1 LSAFIEALERLS
13 IVAADLVLVP
23 ILALRD
29 LGRALRPARAPA
41 VSGDAQAAPASLPS
55 ARPKKTSTA

>member
-1 LSAFIEALERLS
+1 MSALIHAVERLS
-13 IVAADLVLVP
+13 ILAADLVLVP

-29 LGRALRPARAPA
+29 LGRALRTARSPGASA
-41 VSGDAQAAPASLPS
+41 GAHAAAASRPS

>member
-1 LSAFIEALERLS
+1 MSALLEAVERLW

-23 ILALRD
+23 ILALRG
-29 LGRALRPARAPA
+29 LGRALRAARTRSAH
-41 VSGDAQAAPASLPS
+41 GGAQAGPASRPS

>member
-1 LSAFIEALERLS
+1 MSALFEAVEWLT

-23 ILALRD
+23 ILALRG
-29 LGRALRPARAPA
+29 LGRGPGTARTPGASP
-41 VSGDAQAAPASLPS
+41 GAQAAAASRPS